1 MSAQRAT
8 SRRGASKGNARK
20 SSSGKPKV
28 PGWLF
33 LVTGF
38 ALGFFVASLIDL
50 TPSAIDVPVP
60 QRSDGAA
67 PGKNSGK
74 SSEPNPVF
82 DFYTLLPESEVIL
95 PEPEATPVTRS
106 APQPATQ
113 GKPATTSRTSAPKP
127 AEHNRYL
134 LQAGSFRSEK
144 DAERLRAT
152 LILSGL
158 TPRISKVDVAGG
170 ETWHRVQIGP
180 FDDQGS
186 LDNARRILAEQKIDS
201 LLLKLK

>member
-8 SRRGASKGNARK
+8 SRRGASKGSPRK

-38 ALGFFVASLIDL
+38 ALGFFAASLIKL
-50 TPSAIDVPVP
+50 TPSAIEVPVP
-60 QRSDGAA
+60 QRPDDNASA
-67 PGKNSGK
+67 K

-82 DFYTLLPESEVIL
+82 DFYTLLPETEVVL
-95 PEPEATPVTRS
+95 PEPEATPVTR
-106 APQPATQ
+106 PAT
-113 GKPATTSRTSAPKP
+113 KPAVQSKP
-127 AEHNRYL
+127 AKTPRKPAKHNRYL

-152 LILSGL
+152 LILAGL
-158 TPRISKVDVAGG
+158 TPRISKVSVAGG

>member
-8 SRRGASKGNARK
+8 SRRGASKGSTRK

-38 ALGFFVASLIDL
+38 ALGFFVASLISL

-60 QRSDGAA
+60 QREDGKASA
-67 PGKNSGK
+67 KN
-74 SSEPNPVF
+74 SEPNPVF
-82 DFYTLLPESEVIL
+82 DFYTLLPETEVVL
-95 PEPEATPVTRS
+95 PEPEATPVTRP
-106 APQPATQ
+106 APKPAATTRAPAT
-113 GKPATTSRTSAPKP
+113 KP

-144 DAERLRAT
+144 DADRLRAT

-158 TPRISKVDVAGG
+158 TPRISKVNVAGG

>member
-38 ALGFFVASLIDL
+38 ALGFFVASLINL

-60 QRSDGAA
+60 QRPDGKASEQ
-67 PGKNSGK
+67 G
-74 SSEPNPVF
+74 SEPNPVF
-82 DFYTLLPESEVIL
+82 DFYTLLPESEVVL
-95 PEPEATPVTRS
+95 PEPEVTPLTRS
-106 APQPATQ
+106 APQPAAQ
-113 GKPATTSRTSAPKP
+113 GKPATTTRTPAPKP

-144 DAERLRAT
+144 DAERLRAN

-158 TPRISKVDVAGG
+158 TPRISKVNVAGG

>member
-8 SRRGASKGNARK
+8 SRRGASKASAKKTSN
-20 SSSGKPKV
+20 GKPKV

-38 ALGFFVASLIDL
+38 ALGFFVSSLIKL
-50 TPSAIDVPVP
+50 TPSAIDVPLPENPSSGVL
-60 QRSDGAA
+60 S
-67 PGKNSGK
+67 KN
-74 SSEPNPVF
+74 SEPNPVF

-95 PEPEATPVTRS
+95 PEPVASPVV
-106 APQPATQ
+106 
-113 GKPATTSRTSAPKP
+113 KSAPKSAGQPKKTTP
-127 AEHNRYL
+127 AVTAKVATHARYL

-144 DAERLRAT
+144 DAERLRA
-152 LILSGL
+152 LLLLSGL
-158 TPRISKVDVAGG
+158 SPKISKVNVGGG

-186 LDNARRILAEQKIDS
+186 LDKARNILAEQKIDS

>member
-8 SRRGASKGNARK
+8 SRRGASKGSARK
-20 SSSGKPKV
+20 SSNGKPKV

-38 ALGFFVASLIDL
+38 ALGFFVASLINL
-50 TPSAIDVPVP
+50 TPSAIDIPMP
-60 QRSDGAA
+60 ERAGGHS
-67 PGKNSGK
+67 SSE

-82 DFYTLLPESEVIL
+82 DFYTLLPESEVVL
-95 PEPEATPVTRS
+95 PEPEATPVV
-106 APQPATQ
+106 
-113 GKPATTSRTSAPKP
+113 KPAPKP
-127 AEHNRYL
+127 AVQSKTSTPATAQKSKGHNRYL

-144 DAERLRAT
+144 DAERLRAN

-158 TPRISKVDVAGG
+158 SPRISKVNVGGG

>member
-8 SRRGASKGNARK
+8 SRRGASKGSARK
-20 SSSGKPKV
+20 SNTGKPKV

-38 ALGFFVASLIDL
+38 ALGFFVASLINL
-50 TPSAIDVPVP
+50 TPSAIEIPVREP
-60 QRSDGAA
+60 AA
-67 PGKNSGK
+67 DNTSGK
-74 SSEPNPVF
+74 SAEPNPVF
-82 DFYTLLPESEVIL
+82 DFYTLLPESEVVL
-95 PEPEATPVTRS
+95 PEPKATPVI
-106 APQPATQ
+106 
-113 GKPATTSRTSAPKP
+113 KPAPKP
-127 AEHNRYL
+127 AVSQAQPEKPAPKARQSQLAREHNRYL

-158 TPRISKVDVAGG
+158 SPRISKVNVGGG

-186 LDNARRILAEQKIDS
+186 LDNARRVLAEQKIDS